1 MIETHQTSLTFPALH
16 KAMTL
21 VRILVRGSDHE
32 RRNCL
37 QCLKEYLGTPPDGRF
52 SREILNFVENQES
65 LWYLNFCI
73 ENWTVG
79 LPLPSSGIIKS
90 AQVKLGGVVNVSN
103 LSSPVIAH
111 DWILNR
117 TGEVKDLPPN
127 RLILRYH
134 LSNLESSIICF
145 ELIKSQNLRM
155 SLKLV
160 MCFPRTLSLG
170 LYENSASVP
179 VETQRWTWRKA
190 VCGVRSSS
198 FFGSRP
204 LEVLFL

>member
-1 MIETHQTSLTFPALH
+1 MVETHQASLTFTALH

-32 RRNCL
+32 CRNCL
-37 QCLKEYLGTPPDGRF
+37 QCLKEYLGMPPDSRF
-52 SREILNFVENQES
+52 SGEILNFVENQES

-79 LPLPSSGIIKS
+79 LPLPSSDIIKS

-103 LSSPVIAH
+103 LSSPVTAH

-127 RLILRYH
+127 RLILKYH

-170 LYENSASVP
+170 LYENSTAVP
-179 VETQRWTWRKA
+179 VETQRWTWLKA
-190 VCGVRSSS
+190 VHRVRSSS
-198 FFGSRP
+198 FFGFCP